1 MTVKGIEVAGT
12 IYDNEDETARTTAT
26 EADST
31 ARTAS
36 QTATQA
42 SETATTASQTATTAS
57 QTATQADA
65 KATTN
70 ATAIS
75 ELQSDVEAL
84 DSEVLKKSDLT
95 STVTQGS
102 TAPIT
107 SGGVFSANV
116 DKVSFLQG
124 SGSSL
129 SDAFDNAKIAKTPTD
144 IYGVCGHIVNSL
156 IKGSGAANNTVTLHN
171 YSAGGPAFAIILQKQ
186 NTDYGSALIFNYATD
201 SIYEFRYTGG
211 DKFHIKRFN

>member
-26 EADST
+26 EAAST

-36 QTATQA
+36 ETATQA
-42 SETATTASQTATTAS
+42 SETATTASQTAATAS

-65 KATTN
+65 KATIN

-75 ELQSDVEAL
+75 ELQSDVETL
-84 DSEVLKKSDLT
+84 NSEVLKKSDLT

-107 SGGVFSANV
+107 SGGVFSAIDSKLNT
-116 DKVSFLQG
+116 L
-124 SGSSL
+124 
-129 SDAFDNAKIAKTPTD
+129 
-144 IYGVCGHIVNSL
+144 
-156 IKGSGAANNTVTLHN
+156 KGSTSVNTGVTVTLEVPSPN
-171 YSAGGPAFAIILQKQ
+171 FFLLVGGWNTAGRSYRALYYISTEPRNKTVVVKAISAELGETVFNGTVTGTSSDNVITLSITASQYENIASIVRAF
-186 NTDYGSALIFNYATD
+186 Y
-201 SIYEFRYTGG
+201 
-211 DKFHIKRFN
+211 